1 MQALE
6 IKNLTKN
13 FKEFT
18 LDNINLS
25 LPKGYIMGY
34 IGQNGAGKTTT
45 IKLIM
50 NHLKIDSGSISVFGQ
65 SYMDD
70 EQTYKDMIGYI
81 PDECM
86 FPTMFTLKDITKL
99 MSSFY
104 SSFDQ
109 EKFLKLVQKWNLSST
124 KKIKDYSKGMKMKL
138 MFATVLC
145 RQTKLLI
152 LDEPTSGLDP
162 VMRSEILELLQEYI
176 SDGERSV
183 IFSTHIV
190 SDLEGIADY
199 LTFIDS
205 GKLIFSDTK
214 DNVMEKFI
222 IVKGDPKE
230 LPSELKR
237 KMIGLKSTAYG
248 FCGLTLKSNK
258 ALFSSGFAVEVPS
271 IDDIVVYHINGIRGA
286 M

>member
-109 EKFLKLVQKWNLSST
+109 EKFKQLADKWNLSST

-145 RQTKLLI
+145 RKTKLLI

-230 LPSELKR
+230 LTSELKS

-248 FCGLTLKSNK
+248 FCGLTLKCNK
-258 ALFSSGFAVEVPS
+258 ALFSSGFAVEGPS

>member
-109 EKFLKLVQKWNLSST
+109 EKFMKLAEKWNLSST

-145 RQTKLLI
+145 RKTKLLI

-214 DNVMEKFI
+214 DNIMEKFI

-230 LPSELKR
+230 LTSELKR

-258 ALFSSGFAVEVPS
+258 SLFSSGFAVEVPS